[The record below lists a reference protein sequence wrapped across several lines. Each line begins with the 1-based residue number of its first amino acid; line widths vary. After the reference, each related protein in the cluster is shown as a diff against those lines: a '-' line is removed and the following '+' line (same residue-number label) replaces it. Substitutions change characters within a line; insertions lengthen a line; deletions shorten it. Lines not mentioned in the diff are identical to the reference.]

1 MSGKIAQYLNVKHCE
16 ILQKNCSAFL
26 RYFSKQQFETCRNVI
41 HSSIIS
47 LKIEWFKLNELCK
60 YTLTEMG
67 HLHFDII
74 FVKDIS
80 VAFHFIFVIAFL
92 LCAHEWMPLAS

>member
-26 RYFSKQQFETCRNVI
+26 RYFSKQQFETCVI

-47 LKIEWFKLNELCK
+47 LKIEWFKLTVNELCK

-74 FVKDIS
+74 FVEVIS

-92 LCAHEWMPLAS
+92 LCAHEWMSSH